1 MLGRALALH
10 EGEVRADLMR
20 YYGLSLDSVG
30 EACSCRDAAAMVAHL
45 PSESALRRAE
55 GDGWS
60 EGERLIASCEF
71 SLRVLRWYQT
81 QDGHRNRN
89 PPRFPR
95 SPREREAEERDRVE
109 STKYTPEYMAAVAE
123 SLGIPEDR
131 R

>member
-1 MLGRALALH
+1 M
-10 EGEVRADLMR
+10 
-20 YYGLSLDSVG
+20 G
-30 EACSCRDAAAMVAHL
+30 EAFSVRDAAAMVAHL

-60 EGERLIASCEF
+60 ESERLLASAEF

-81 QDGHRNRN
+81 QDGHKNRN
-89 PPRFPR
+89 QPTFPR
-95 SPREREAEERDRVE
+95 SPREREAEARERVE
-109 STKYTPEYMAAVAE
+109 STKYTPEYMAALAE

>member
-1 MLGRALALH
+1 M
-10 EGEVRADLMR
+10 
-20 YYGLSLDSVG
+20 
-30 EACSCRDAAAMVAHL
+30 RDAAAMVAHL

-60 EGERLIASCEF
+60 ESERLLASAEF

-81 QDGHRNRN
+81 QDGHKNRN
-89 PPRFPR
+89 QPRFVE
-95 SPREREAEERDRVE
+95 SPREREAKERERVE
-109 STKYTPEYMAAVAE
+109 STKYTPEYMAALAE